1 MWAAGIVYDFNQY
14 KSLFNL
20 NKELLRIDARCI
32 PSFLLYFHLHT
43 LLDTSEK
50 QDGFVLT
57 CNVDSAQIKPPKV
70 LIKSIKRPYTERRA
84 LIFLLTNHILVLAS
98 LLSSVSFISTNFKYR
113 AERTFGICAF
123 CFLVSQVKT
132 YNVHVLA
139 IAIYGKTILIVL
151 AMKFIAMSMGLNS

>member
-14 KSLFNL
+14 KLLFNL

-32 PSFLLYFHLHT
+32 PSFLLHFHLHT

-70 LIKSIKRPYTERRA
+70 LIKSIKGPYTERRA
-84 LIFLLTNHILVLAS
+84 LIFLLT
-98 LLSSVSFISTNFKYR
+98 T
-113 AERTFGICAF
+113 
-123 CFLVSQVKT
+123 T
-132 YNVHVLA
+132 YLC
-139 IAIYGKTILIVL
+139 
-151 AMKFIAMSMGLNS
+151 